1 MLWDACPCNAPGH
14 SHNQTPHT
22 HPDSRPSP
30 SSRLRRADQFGAHR
44 PCSATRER
52 PHLSPHAPSRA
63 SSQPRAAVVPR
74 GDGGRPGNG
83 GRRPARR
90 RLPLLAGGRGRHPA
104 GAAVEADSH
113 LATVRRRRRRLRR
126 GRSHL
131 GHFRGGGFG
140 GGRLLLLLVVYQN
153 AANRGDGGAGSREE
167 GGALAQGVGSGD
179 LDAARH
185 GGARWCGARWGCH
198 QQAERGSC
206 DECQHPGE

>member
-1 MLWDACPCNAPGH
+1 MLELFGIVFANKNLSLQICVFGPRLSPLRLSCREIQRDNVRQAPGHTMLWDACPCNAPGH

-113 LATVRRRRRRLRR
+113 LRRRRARLRDSALSAAWHCEAGR
-126 GRSHL
+126 GWSPIPPLTPCPCRRW
-131 GHFRGGGFG
+131 RGAP
-140 GGRLLLLLVVYQN
+140 RRRRQ
-153 AANRGDGGAGSREE
+153 RRT
-167 GGALAQGVGSGD
+167 
-179 LDAARH
+179 R
-185 GGARWCGARWGCH
+185 R
-198 QQAERGSC
+198 
-206 DECQHPGE
+206 